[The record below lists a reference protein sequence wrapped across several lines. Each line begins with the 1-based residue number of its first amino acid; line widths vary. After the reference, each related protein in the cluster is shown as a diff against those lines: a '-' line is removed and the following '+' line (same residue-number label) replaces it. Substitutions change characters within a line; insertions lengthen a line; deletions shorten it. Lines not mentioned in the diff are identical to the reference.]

1 MQKVAYRGWP
11 NCYRLANER
20 IEVIATTDV
29 GPRIIHLS
37 LPGGENMFG
46 VMPDQAGLTG
56 GDEWRIYGGHRL
68 WHAPEAK
75 PRSYYPDNAPVL
87 AEVEGDTLRLIPPE
101 ETTTGIQK
109 EMVISL
115 VGDHP
120 HVRVR
125 HVLENRGLWPVELA
139 PWALSV
145 MNLNGVAI
153 VPQSTWSEPDGLL
166 PNRVLTLWPYTDLRD
181 PRVYW
186 GTRCIMLRQDPQVA
200 PPIKVGLNDTD
211 GWAAYWRNGQL
222 FVKCFEYDVLGE
234 YPDNGCSVETYAC
247 GTFLELETLGPLI
260 WLEPGEAIEHVEDW
274 FLYDKI
280 SPVKSE
286 EDVEKTVRP
295 LAEESLDES
304 FSS

>member
-56 GDEWRIYGGHRL
+56 GDERRIYGGHRL

-200 PPIKVGLNDTD
+200 PQTSKPATLRMVRSRSASTTPMAGPPTGVTVSSSSSASNTTSWGSIPTTVARSRLMP
-211 GWAAYWRNGQL
+211 AAPSWSWRRWG
-222 FVKCFEYDVLGE
+222 
-234 YPDNGCSVETYAC
+234 
-247 GTFLELETLGPLI
+247 
-260 WLEPGEAIEHVEDW
+260 
-274 FLYDKI
+274 
-280 SPVKSE
+280 
-286 EDVEKTVRP
+286 R
-295 LAEESLDES
+295 
-304 FSS
+304 